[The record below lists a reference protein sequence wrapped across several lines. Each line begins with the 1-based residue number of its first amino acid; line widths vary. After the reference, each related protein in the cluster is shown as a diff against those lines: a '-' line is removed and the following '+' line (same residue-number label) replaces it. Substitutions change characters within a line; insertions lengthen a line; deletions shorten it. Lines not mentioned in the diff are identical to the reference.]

1 MILIFKNLLRCFLQ
15 ASTWSML
22 VNVPKYVSIQLRSV
36 SQLGLTL
43 CNPMDCN
50 TPGFPVHHQL
60 LELTQTHVYQ
70 VGDAFQPSQPLSAT
84 SPPAFNLSQH
94 QGLCI

>member
-15 ASTWSML
+15 PSTWSML

-50 TPGFPVHHQL
+50 TPGFPVHYQL
-60 LELTQTHVYQ
+60 LELTQTHIYQ
-70 VGDAFQPSQPLSAT
+70 VGDAFQLSQPLSST
-84 SPPAFNLSQH
+84 FPPAFNLSQH